1 MTLPVLLAALPEITP
16 GGKLILGFWT
26 VWVVV
31 MFVGFLAM
39 AFRTDN
45 LEIVQET
52 QHTDAPKSH

>member
-16 GGKLILGFWT
+16 GGKLILGFWS
-26 VWVVV
+26 VWVLA

-45 LEIVQET
+45 LEIVQEA
-52 QHTDAPKSH
+52 QHPEPPRSH

>member
-1 MTLPVLLAALPEITP
+1 MTLPVLLASLPEITP

-26 VWVVV
+26 AWVVV

-45 LEIVQET
+45 LEIVQES
-52 QHTDAPKSH
+52 QHHEPPSSH